1 MRGPFLCL
9 VWRALWRESGCDAV
23 LGSKGRGREADFST
37 ARPTMR
43 LWAASVEMT
52 IHGWVKERLR
62 LGQQLAL
69 EEADFS
75 TARPTMRLW
84 AASVEMTI
92 HGLQL
97 GNDWR

>member
-1 MRGPFLCL
+1 
-9 VWRALWRESGCDAV
+9 
-23 LGSKGRGREADFST
+23 
-37 ARPTMR
+37 
-43 LWAASVEMT
+43 MT